1 MEAEALDGREITEA
15 RTKGAAGE
23 MVRGSYS
30 LKTEPTEFAAD
41 YGPS

>member
-1 MEAEALDGREITEA
+1 MAAEALDGRETTLA

-23 MVRGSYS
+23 TVRGSYI
-30 LKTEPTEFAAD
+30 LKIEPTEFAAD